1 MNNALI
7 PEEIIMSFDT
17 DSDINMNID
26 NNDDISLSMDSTS
39 IGGEYPPL
47 INKPKIN
54 GVTLLGNK
62 TGEELGLQ
70 DNMDEITAQDIDKI
84 IYGE

>member
-7 PEEIIMSFDT
+7 PEEITMSFDT
-17 DSDINMNID
+17 SQDINMNID
-26 NNDDISLSMDSTS
+26 NNGDISLSMDGSS

-54 GVTLLGNK
+54 DVTLLGNK
-62 TGEELGLQ
+62 TSEELHLQ
-70 DNMDEITAQDIDKI
+70 HKMNEITPQEIDKI
-84 IYGE
+84 IYG